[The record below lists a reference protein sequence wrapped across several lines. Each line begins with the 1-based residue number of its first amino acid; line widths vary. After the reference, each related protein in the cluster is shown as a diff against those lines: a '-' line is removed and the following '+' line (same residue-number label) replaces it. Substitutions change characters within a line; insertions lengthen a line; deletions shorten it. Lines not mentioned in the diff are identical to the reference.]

1 MAGHAT
7 RAQDKKGLWQWVARA
22 ERPQSLR
29 GCLRPWPLMVG
40 VMMLGCLFSGLAVVA
55 ITHQTRMQYAELQI
69 LEQENNQLHTE
80 WGQLLLEDGA
90 WSTPAR
96 IEKIA
101 TERLSMRIP
110 DVHDV
115 KVIKP

>member
-1 MAGHAT
+1 MTHRQERG
-7 RAQDKKGLWQWVARA
+7 RFRQWVASA
-22 ERPQSLR
+22 ERPRSLR
-29 GCLRPWPLMVG
+29 VCLRPWPLIIAVLMF
-40 VMMLGCLFSGLAVVA
+40 GCLATGFAVVA
-55 ITHQTRMQYAELQI
+55 ITHETRTQYAALQT
-69 LEQENNQLHTE
+69 LEQEKNQLHTE

-101 TERLSMRIP
+101 TERLNMRIP

-115 KVIKP
+115 EVINP

>member
-1 MAGHAT
+1 MAEHAPRT
-7 RAQDKKGLWQWVARA
+7 KDKKGLRQWVASA
-22 ERPQSLR
+22 ERPRSLR
-29 GCLRPWPLMVG
+29 SCLRPWPLMIG
-40 VMMLGCLFSGLAVVA
+40 ALMLCCLLSGLVVVS
-55 ITHQTRMQYAELQI
+55 ITHQTRMQYAELQT
-69 LEQENNQLHTE
+69 LEQEKNQLHTE

-101 TERLSMRIP
+101 TERLGMRIP

>member
-1 MAGHAT
+1 MADHAT
-7 RAQDKKGLWQWVARA
+7 RTKDKKRLRQWVASA
-22 ERPQSLR
+22 ERPRSLR
-29 GCLRPWPLMVG
+29 VFWRPWPLFIGALMFV
-40 VMMLGCLFSGLAVVA
+40 CLLTGLAVVA
-55 ITHQTRMQYAELQI
+55 ITHQTRMQYAELQT
-69 LEQENNQLHTE
+69 LEQEKKQLDTE

>member
-7 RAQDKKGLWQWVARA
+7 RTKDKKRLRQWVASA
-22 ERPQSLR
+22 ERPRSLR
-29 GCLRPWPLMVG
+29 VFLRPWPLLIG
-40 VMMLGCLFSGLAVVA
+40 ALMLLCLLTGLAIVA
-55 ITHQTRMQYAELQI
+55 MTHQTRVQYAELQT
-69 LEQENNQLHTE
+69 LEQENNQLNTE
-80 WGQLLLEDGA
+80 WGQLLLEDGT

-115 KVIKP
+115 KVIQP